1 MIIIHDL
8 STQKGI
14 KPIKPNV
21 SNLLNPQEFAINISI
36 HPTPKSDTPR
46 QSSVH
51 SESTEARATQKA
63 FFHSHPPLSLEE
75 QKATVRNSLT

>member
-1 MIIIHDL
+1 MSIIHL

-14 KPIKPNV
+14 KSNV
-21 SNLLNPQEFAINISI
+21 CNLFTPLSPQELAINILI